1 MAKAKLNSDLIA
13 TVAGD
18 ITVFNYNGETRE
30 YLSSSVE
37 YLAVGIGLPA
47 NSCIDAPG
55 EVKAGSTICRTE
67 DFTAWEYVADHRGE
81 TVWNTQTGESEV
93 VALLGDYPTGTT
105 TIPPVTPYDVWDGEK
120 WATDESAKNAAEVA
134 AAESKKYMLIQ
145 SAGNSINPLQDAVE
159 LGIATDEEK
168 SRYDA
173 WRKYRVLLT
182 RVDISLAPDIN
193 WPEPPED

>member
-1 MAKAKLNSDLIA
+1 MQSAKLEYGIA
-13 TVAGD
+13 TVAGEVV
-18 ITVFNYNGETRE
+18 VFNYDGVTRV
-30 YLSSSVE
+30 YLSSTTE
-37 YLAVGIGLPA
+37 YLPVGVGLPA
-47 NSCIDAPG
+47 NACTDEPPEPKKG
-55 EVKAGSTICRTE
+55 FVICRNLKG
-67 DFTAWEYVADHRGE
+67 DSWAYQPDHRGE

-93 VALLGDYPTGTT
+93 VALPGDYPTGTT

-120 WATDESAKNAAEVA
+120 WATDEGAKNAAEVA

-182 RVDISLAPDIN
+182 RVDTSLAPDIN